1 MTDFEQSPTDNLS
14 PGNGILRSPGYEV
27 ITFVAGLYCASSRKT
42 WVNRLY
48 DYQDGRLWE
57 WRKCFLTVLC
67 SLARKKFLWWKFSI
81 SGEREVVAQIGSLL
95 IKSRGL
101 ECLISRTS
109 SIVLLLI
116 YSPWLYSYFIFFT
129 FCLSPQLKN
138 NKRFNVQKAIFYL
151 KEKHF
156 LKMSL
161 LVHSPTPHLLSKYQK
176 LYKQS
181 GKKIAL
187 ACREIRQKKKL
198 FIENKRIVCLV
209 CISVC
214 L

>member
-1 MTDFEQSPTDNLS
+1 MTDSEQSPTDNLS

-48 DYQDGRLWE
+48 DYKDGRLWE
-57 WRKCFLTVLC
+57 WRKCFLIVLC

-81 SGEREVVAQIGSLL
+81 SGEREVVTQIGSLL

-116 YSPWLYSYFIFFT
+116 YSPWLYSYFIFLTFT
-129 FCLSPQLKN
+129 FFHN
-138 NKRFNVQKAIFYL
+138 
-151 KEKHF
+151 
-156 LKMSL
+156 
-161 LVHSPTPHLLSKYQK
+161 SKTTKDSMYRK
-176 LYKQS
+176 LY
-181 GKKIAL
+181 
-187 ACREIRQKKKL
+187 
-198 FIENKRIVCLV
+198 FI
-209 CISVC
+209 
-214 L
+214 